1 MNVMTIALKSIK
13 QRLLA
18 SSLTGLSVA
27 LGVML
32 MVGVLVAYSVIGEA
46 FQQRT
51 IGYDL
56 VVGRQGSDIQLVLS
70 TVYRI
75 GNPPAN
81 LPYRYYLQLKEHP
94 LVQTAVPIAMGD
106 TTEEGGFPIVGTT
119 REYFDVEYA
128 PGRTFLIKGTGFR
141 ESFDAIIGSHVAEEN
156 DWTIDDPDTPDDE
169 ASQFKL
175 VHGGKDASGG
185 GHTHNEKFRVVG
197 ILKKTGTANDRT
209 VFIYLGGFYAIAGHE
224 TPLKDAQRREREFF
238 GNDIPQ
244 ITDPDAPS
252 TGHPTPLAQKEVTA
266 IFVNTFRPSAAYELA
281 GTLKKGHRAQA
292 VNPIQVMRDLMQ
304 NLVGNVTNALLVMTA
319 LVIAVSGIS
328 IFVSIYN
335 SMSDRKK
342 EIAIMR
348 ALGAQRRTVFAIILT
363 ESILLCF
370 WGGVLGGLLGHAL
383 VFIAAPFVENAT
395 GLVMNPWAFHPAEI
409 ILLPAL
415 IALASLVG
423 FIPGMTAYRTDVA
436 RTLAD

>member
-81 LPYRYYLQLKEHP
+81 LPYRYYLELKNDP
-94 LVQTAVPIAMGD
+94 LVQDAVPITMGD
-106 TTEEGGFPIVGTT
+106 TTQEGGFPIVGTI

-128 PGRTFLIKGTGFR
+128 PGRKFFMKGPGFI
-141 ESFDAIIGSHVAEEN
+141 ESFDAVIGSRVAREN
-156 DWTIDDPDTPDDE
+156 HWTVDDPNTPEDE
-169 ASQFKL
+169 ATTFKL
-175 VHGGKDASGG
+175 IHGGQDAAGG
-185 GHTHNEKFRVVG
+185 GHVHNEKFRVNG
-197 ILKKTGTANDRT
+197 ILQETGTANDRT
-209 VFIYLGGFYAIAGHE
+209 VFVYLSGFYAVSGHE
-224 TPLKDAQRREREFF
+224 TPLEEAQERERQFYGSEV
-238 GNDIPQ
+238 PQ
-244 ITDPDAPS
+244 VADPDGPS
-252 TGHPTPLAQKEVTA
+252 STHLAQKEVTA
-266 IFVNTFRPSAAYELA
+266 ILVRTRTPSSAVMLS
-281 GTLKKGHRAQA
+281 GSMKKGHRAQA
-292 VNPIQVMRDLMQ
+292 VNPIQVMSELMTL
-304 NLVGNVTNALLVMTA
+304 LVGNITNALLFLTG
-319 LVIAVSGIS
+319 LVIVVSGIS

-348 ALGAQRRTVFAIILT
+348 ALGAQRRTVFAIVLT

-370 WGGVLGGLLGHAL
+370 WGGILGGILGHAL
-383 VFIAAPFVENAT
+383 VFIAAPFVESAT
-395 GLVMNPWAFHPAEI
+395 GLIMNPWAFHPAEVV
-409 ILLPAL
+409 LLPAL
-415 IALASLVG
+415 IVLASLVG

>member
-1 MNVMTIALKSIK
+1 MSVLTIALKSIR

-27 LGVML
+27 LGVMM

-51 IGYDL
+51 IGYEL

-81 LPYRYYLQLKEHP
+81 LPYRYYLELKNHK
-94 LVQTAVPIAMGD
+94 LVKQAVPIAMGD
-106 TTEEGGFPIVGTT
+106 TTKEGGFPLVGTT
-119 REYFDVEYA
+119 QEYFEVEYA
-128 PGRTFLIKGTGFR
+128 PGQKFLVKGTGF
-141 ESFDAIIGSHVAEEN
+141 ESGLDAIIGSRVAIEN
-156 DWTIDDPDTPDDE
+156 NWKIDDPDTPEDE
-169 ASQFKL
+169 ASTFQL
-175 VHGGKDASGG
+175 IHGGADSGG
-185 GHTHNEKFRVVG
+185 HIHDEKFRVVG
-197 ILKKTGTANDRT
+197 ILKETGTANDRT

-224 TPLKDAQRREREFF
+224 TPPEEAERREREFF
-238 GNDIPQ
+238 GENVPDIE
-244 ITDPDAPS
+244 DPDPVVGAS
-252 TGHPTPLAQKEVTA
+252 LSQKEVTA
-266 IFVNTFRPSAAYELA
+266 ILVNTKGGVAAPMLQ
-281 GTLKKGHRAQA
+281 GLLKKGHRAQA
-292 VNPIQVMRDLMQ
+292 VNPIQVMRDLMEL
-304 NLVGNVTNALLVMTA
+304 LVGKVKNALLFMTG
-319 LVIAVSGIS
+319 LVIVVSGIS

-348 ALGAQRRTVFAIILT
+348 ALGAQRRTVFAIILN

-370 WGGVLGGLLGHAL
+370 CGGLLGGLAGHAMI
-383 VFIAAPFVENAT
+383 FIAAPYVEQST
-395 GLVMNPWAFHPAEI
+395 GMIMNPWAFHPLEYV
-409 ILLPAL
+409 LLPAMV
-415 IALASLVG
+415 ILASLVG
-423 FIPGMTAYRTDVA
+423 FIPGMTAYKTDVA

>member
-81 LPYRYYLQLKEHP
+81 LPYRYYLQIREDP
-94 LVQTAVPIAMGD
+94 LVQTAVPITMGD
-106 TTEEGGFPIVGTT
+106 TTQEGGFPIVGTT

-128 PGRTFLIKGTGFR
+128 PGRKFFMKGDGFV
-141 ESFDAIIGSHVAEEN
+141 EPFDAIIGSRVAQEN
-156 DWTIDDPDTPDDE
+156 HWTIDDPDTSEDE
-169 ASQFKL
+169 ASRFKL
-175 VHGGKDASGG
+175 VHGGQDASGG
-185 GHTHNEKFRVVG
+185 GHVHNEKFRVNG
-197 ILKKTGTANDRT
+197 ILKETGTANDRT
-209 VFIYLGGFYAIAGHE
+209 VFVYLSGFYAVSGHE
-224 TPLKDAQRREREFF
+224 TPLEEAKERERQFYGSEV
-238 GNDIPQ
+238 PEV
-244 ITDPDAPS
+244 TDPNGPS
-252 TGHPTPLAQKEVTA
+252 STPLAQKEVTA
-266 IFVNTFRPSAAYELA
+266 ILVRTPNASSAVMLS
-281 GTLKKGHRAQA
+281 GSMKKGHRAQA
-292 VNPIQVMRDLMQ
+292 VNPIQVMSQLMTL
-304 NLVGNVTNALLVMTA
+304 LVGNITNALLFLTA
-319 LVIAVSGIS
+319 LVIVVSGIS

-335 SMSDRKK
+335 SMSDRRK

-348 ALGAQRRTVFAIILT
+348 ALGAQRRTVFAIVLT

-370 WGGVLGGLLGHAL
+370 WGGVIGGLLGHAL
-383 VFIAAPFVENAT
+383 VFIASPFVESAT
-395 GLVMNPWAFHPAEI
+395 GLMMNPWAFHPAEF

-415 IALASLVG
+415 IVLASLVG